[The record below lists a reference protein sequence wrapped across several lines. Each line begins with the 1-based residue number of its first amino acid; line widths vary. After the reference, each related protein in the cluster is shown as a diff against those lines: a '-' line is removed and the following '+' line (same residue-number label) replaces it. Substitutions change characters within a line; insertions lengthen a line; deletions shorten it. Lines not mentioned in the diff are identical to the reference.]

1 MDATVRDREVS
12 CGGTSRTYAEGKHD
26 FTVNQS
32 KAPKLGVHMQ
42 GNFSSRKPIVLGAVK
57 RCQRLDTL
65 QIQEPLLVEHLLS
78 VPQKK
83 RVQKASNNSS
93 SDVSQQAILST
104 REQTC
109 SARSSESGSGVRMN
123 SQMEDDDSLDSSGSI
138 RVDLNQIKEQVA
150 LF

>member
-1 MDATVRDREVS
+1 LDATVRDREVS

-42 GNFSSRKPIVLGAVK
+42 GGNFSSRKLITGRAVP
-57 RCQRLDTL
+57 QML
-65 QIQEPLLVEHLLS
+65 EPLLVKHLLS

-83 RVQKASNNSS
+83 RVPKVSISSS
-93 SDVSQQAILST
+93 SDLSQQAILST
-104 REQTC
+104 RGQTC
-109 SARSSESGSGVRMN
+109 SARSSESGLNDRMH
-123 SQMEDDDSLDSSGSI
+123 SQEDDSLDSDTL
-138 RVDLNQIKEQVA
+138 RVEENHVKEVA